1 MEAPMA
7 FATRRVA
14 LERLLLRRARQRSAS
29 VARAKES
36 ISTARPAGT
45 PNARVPAALL
55 KYNDDAVRQL
65 LSPGWRR
72 NYVTYDELN
81 DILPAGEVSSEEIE
95 QVFEAICRLSIEV
108 TES

>member
-1 MEAPMA
+1 MA

-29 VARAKES
+29 VARAKEL

-45 PNARVPAALL
+45 PNVRVPAAFL
-55 KYNDDAVRQL
+55 KYDDGAVRQL
-65 LSPGWRR
+65 LSAGWRR

-81 DILPAGEVSSEEIE
+81 DI
-95 QVFEAICRLSIEV
+95 CRRGRFRPRR
-108 TES
+108 